1 LAAALHESCRELGD
15 GSQVLGPAPAP
26 VAQIRGRHRS
36 HLLLKCPDSGSVQ
49 RLLNQA
55 RELLKGPSGVK
66 VVVDVDPVSM
76 L

>member
-1 LAAALHESCRELGD
+1 
-15 GSQVLGPAPAP
+15 